1 MVGIKK
7 PEGERRSDIIRA
19 AKSVALHGGVESV
32 TVRTVAAE
40 AGLSIGLVYFYYD
53 SKEGLLHALL
63 TRLLETT
70 LDGPPPGF
78 GENLRPTAALNAMMA
93 EELEGLQTQRGE
105 VDLIFQFY
113 FARHADEFRSPI
125 NTALDEY
132 AARMEPV
139 AARVSEA
146 AGLEPDALRS
156 VLASLIYGA
165 AMDVVRR
172 PEDFSAARLLGVVA
186 GLAASV
192 SRH

>member
-19 AKSVALHGGVESV
+19 AKAVALQGGVESV

-40 AGLSIGLVYFYYD
+40 ARLSIGLVYFYYE

-63 TRLLETT
+63 ARLLETT
-70 LDGPPPGF
+70 LDGPPLGF
-78 GENLRPTAALNAMMA
+78 GDDLSPTGALNAMMA
-93 EELEGLQTQRGE
+93 EELEGLQAQRGE

-113 FARHADEFRSPI
+113 FARHADEFRGPI
-125 NTALDEY
+125 NRSLDAY
-132 AARMEPV
+132 AARMEPI
-139 AARVSEA
+139 AARVSRD
-146 AGLEPDALRS
+146 AGVEPAALRS

-172 PEDFSAARLLGVVA
+172 PEEFSAARLLGVVA

-192 SRH
+192 SRS

>member
-19 AKSVALHGGVESV
+19 AKAVALQGGVEAV
-32 TVRTVAAE
+32 TVRTVASE

-63 TRLLETT
+63 DHILETT

-78 GENLRPTAALNAMMA
+78 GEGMPPADALNAMMA
-93 EELEGLQTQRGE
+93 EELEGLHTQRGE

-113 FARHADEFRSPI
+113 FARLADEFRDPI
-125 NTALDEY
+125 NTALDRY
-132 AARMEPV
+132 SARMEPV
-139 AARVSEA
+139 AARVAQA
-146 AGLEPDALRS
+146 AHLEPGALRS

-165 AMDVVRR
+165 AMDVVRH
-172 PEDFSAARLLGVVA
+172 PEEFSAARLLHVVTA
-186 GLAASV
+186 LSHDKAP
-192 SRH
+192 H

>member
-19 AKSVALHGGVESV
+19 AKAVALHGGVESV

-63 TRLLETT
+63 TRLLEIT
-70 LDGPPPGF
+70 LDGPQPGF
-78 GENLRPTAALNAMMA
+78 GDSQRPEDALNAMMA
-93 EELEGLQTQRGE
+93 EELEGLQNQRGE

-113 FARHADEFRSPI
+113 FARHADEFRTPI
-125 NTALDEY
+125 NTALDAY

-139 AARVSEA
+139 AARVSQA
-146 AGLEPDALRS
+146 AGVEPDALRS

-172 PEDFSAARLLGVVA
+172 PEEFSAARLLGVVS
-186 GLAASV
+186 GLAGIVA
-192 SRH
+192 RH

>member
-1 MVGIKK
+1 MVGMKK

-19 AKSVALHGGVESV
+19 AKSVALNGGVESV

-40 AGLSIGLVYFYYD
+40 AGLSIGLVYFYYE

-78 GENLRPTAALNAMMA
+78 GDDLRPDAALNAMMS
-93 EELEGLQTQRGE
+93 EELLGLQDQRGE

-113 FARHADEFRSPI
+113 FARHTDEFRSPI
-125 NTALDEY
+125 NTALDAY

-146 AGLEPDALRS
+146 AGVEPEALRS
-156 VLASLIYGA
+156 VLASLVYGA

-172 PEDFSAARLLGVVA
+172 PDEFSAARLLSVVA
-186 GLAASV
+186 GLVGIVAH
-192 SRH
+192 R

>member
-7 PEGERRSDIIRA
+7 PEVERRRDIIRA
-19 AKSVALHGGVESV
+19 AKAVALRGGVESV

-78 GENLRPTAALNAMMA
+78 GNNQRPEDALNAMMA

-113 FARHADEFRSPI
+113 FARHADEFRGPI
-125 NTALDEY
+125 NAALDEY

-146 AGLEPDALRS
+146 AGLEPEALRS

-172 PEDFSAARLLGVVA
+172 PEEFSAARLLGVVA
-186 GLAASV
+186 GLAGIVAH
-192 SRH
+192 R